1 MIAPTE
7 AVLLRVFVAE
17 NDRFHGRLLYEA
29 IVAKALERKMAGA
42 TVLPGPEGFG
52 RSRRIRSE
60 INIDAGPQSPLVI
73 EIVDSKEMID
83 QFLPVLDEMV
93 ETGLVTLELV
103 RAIYYRRDR
112 IRPKGASA
120 STAP

>member
-1 MIAPTE
+1 MVAATE

-17 NDRFHGRLLYEA
+17 SDRFHGRPLYEA
-29 IVAKALERKMAGA
+29 IAAKALERRMAGA

-52 RSRRIRSE
+52 HGRNIRSD
-60 INIDAGPQSPLVI
+60 INVDAGSRSPMVI
-73 EIVDSKEMID
+73 EIVDAKERID

-112 IRPKGASA
+112 PCGASPRA
-120 STAP
+120 TC

>member
-1 MIAPTE
+1 MNAPTE

-17 NDRFHGRLLYEA
+17 NDRFGGRPLYEA

-52 RSRRIRSE
+52 HSRSIRSE
-60 INIDAGPQSPLVI
+60 IEVDAGSRSPMVI
-73 EIVDSKEMID
+73 EIVDAKERID

-93 ETGLVTLELV
+93 ETGLVTLEMV

-112 IRPKGASA
+112 TGSGGASP
-120 STAP
+120 SVAP